1 MFTKRSHLL
10 NTAAENNN
18 NNNNSNGKCMQNHA
32 QCMETVSRGDYQ
44 SKEVSC

>member
-10 NTAAENNN
+10 NTHFSNNNN

-32 QCMETVSRGDYQ
+32 QCMETVSFSIRT
-44 SKEVSC
+44 ET